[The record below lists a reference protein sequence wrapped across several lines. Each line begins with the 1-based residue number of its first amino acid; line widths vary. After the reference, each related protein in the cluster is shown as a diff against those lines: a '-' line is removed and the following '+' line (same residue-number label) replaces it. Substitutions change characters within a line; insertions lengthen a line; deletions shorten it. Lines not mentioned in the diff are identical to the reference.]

1 MRSRTSSP
9 VMPLVVATK
18 LMASRSQQ
26 SRAKATRTRS
36 PLSQPISRPS
46 EAGVARVH
54 GDAPLVPAL
63 LAAGVALEQEPMHLH
78 DAVDPLHVRGGPA
91 LPLGLATQESMNP
104 SIAVGGQIG
113 DERLDRGEKPRIRQR
128 RATIGQS
135 PTYEVKQPCL

>member
-9 VMPLVVATK
+9 AMPLVVATK

-46 EAGVARVH
+46 EHQRVLRAS
-54 GDAPLVPAL
+54 GNAPLVPAL
-63 LAAGVALEQEPMHLH
+63 LAAGVAQEQEPMHLH
-78 DAVDPLHVRGGPA
+78 DAVDPLHVRRGPA

-104 SIAVGGQIG
+104 SISRRWA
-113 DERLDRGEKPRIRQR
+113 DRR
-128 RATIGQS
+128 
-135 PTYEVKQPCL
+135 